1 MNRKL
6 KPGIRNAADHIHA
19 ESAAFITGH
28 QSLTVYI
35 LDDYLLLNFFAH
47 ACKCV
52 CNVLQQKFSLETL
65 FKLYAFE

>member
-47 ACKCV
+47 TPEEMCM
-52 CNVLQQKFSLETL
+52 
-65 FKLYAFE
+65 